1 MEFPQLL
8 VIGRSSFNL
17 VPSLNCAGNYSHIN
31 RQGEK
36 GTKGLMIQK
45 ARDTG
50 TGTGG
55 ILMEGRESKLQCVHC
70 VSSFPLSP
78 EHCL

>member
-8 VIGRSSFNL
+8 VIGRSHFNL
-17 VPSLNCAGNYSHIN
+17 VPSLNCGGNYSHIN
-31 RQGEK
+31 REK
-36 GTKGLMIQK
+36 RKGLKVLMIQK

-50 TGTGG
+50 KCPGG